1 MTPQTSLT
9 ILVVD
14 DSPED
19 RVVCRHFLSR
29 VPAVAYTCLEAATG
43 TEGLA
48 LHQSARP
55 DCLVLD
61 FSLPDMDGL
70 QFLTAMQAESHPQIC
85 PVVLLTG
92 QGSEQI
98 AVQALHCGAQD
109 YLVKGDLSA
118 DLLHRTITH
127 AIDKFRLHQVLEEHR
142 HALHRQN
149 LELRQRE
156 ESLSALTA
164 TLEQRVAERT
174 ALLELLQD
182 ITIAANEATSSA
194 EALQFAVD
202 RICAYMGWPVGHA
215 YLALAPDVS
224 RWAPTPIWH
233 LEALEQYHAFQ
244 QATQTAEFAMGEG
257 LIGRVG
263 VLKEPAWSVD
273 VSTDPDFHRRH
284 AVLAAGLKAGF
295 AFPILVG
302 QEVAGVL
309 EFYADAPLAPNLPLF
324 EALTQIGTQ
333 LGRVIERERAA
344 EQLQHKQEALRQREK
359 LAAMGSLL
367 ASVAHEL
374 NNPLAV
380 ILLQAD
386 LLREE
391 TAGGAMAE
399 HAEEIT
405 QAAIRCERLV
415 RNFLTLARQHPP
427 ERVAVDLNALIINT
441 LELLQPAF
449 RLELLQPAFRVDAIT
464 VDLCLDA
471 DLPSIRADADQ
482 IQQVLVNLITN
493 AYQALREVKAPRQV
507 TLTTRCDAARTRVA
521 IEVVDTGPGIP
532 PAIRPRIFEPFFT
545 TKPPGVGTG
554 LGLPLCQ
561 GIIEGHGG
569 TIRVTSQPG
578 QGAVF
583 RVELPVGVVSV
594 TTPAPL
600 EVETFQP
607 VRGQTILIVDDEP
620 SVIRGL
626 TRLLRRDGHT
636 VDAAP
641 NGQIALARLQERA
654 YDLILSDLRMPELDG
669 SGLYQALE
677 QHPELRQRFVFLTG
691 DTVSHETMAFFEQ
704 TGVRWLTK
712 PFRAAEV
719 RRAIQQ
725 ILPAG

>member
-1 MTPQTSLT
+1 MTAPTPLT
-9 ILVVD
+9 ILIVD

-19 RVVCRHFLSR
+19 RAVCSRFLSR
-29 VPAVAYTCLEAATG
+29 RPAAAYTCIEAVTG

-48 LHQSARP
+48 LYHLARP

-70 QFLTAMQAESHPQIC
+70 QFLAAMQAESPPQSC

-118 DLLHRTITH
+118 DLLHRTITNT
-127 AIDKFRLHQVLEEHR
+127 IDKFRLHQILEAHR
-142 HALHRQN
+142 RALHQQN

-156 ESLSALTA
+156 ECLSALNA

-182 ITIAANEATSSA
+182 IIIAANEATSSA
-194 EALQFAVD
+194 AALQCAVD

-215 YLALAPDVS
+215 YLAVAPGVAQ
-224 RWAPTPIWH
+224 WTPTPIWH
-233 LEALEQYHAFQ
+233 LEAAEQHTAFQ
-244 QATQTAEFAMGEG
+244 QATQTVEFTVGEG
-257 LIGRVG
+257 LIGQVG
-263 VLKEPAWSVD
+263 ALKKPAWNVD
-273 VSTDPDFHRRH
+273 VSTDPDLHRRH
-284 AVLAAGLKAGF
+284 AALAAGLKAGF

-302 QEVAGVL
+302 HEVAGVL
-309 EFYADAPLAPNLPLF
+309 EFYADTLLAPNLSLC
-324 EALTQIGTQ
+324 EALTHIGTQ

-344 EQLQHKQEALRQREK
+344 EQWQHQQEALRQREK

-380 ILLQAD
+380 ILLHAD
-386 LLREE
+386 LLQEE
-391 TAGGAMAE
+391 AAEGAVAE
-399 HAEEIT
+399 HVEEIT
-405 QAAIRCERLV
+405 QAATRCERLV
-415 RNFLTLARQHPP
+415 RNFLTLSRQHPP
-427 ERVAVDLNALIINT
+427 ERVAVDLNALITHT
-441 LELLQPAF
+441 LELL
-449 RLELLQPAFRVDAIT
+449 EPAFRVDTVT

-493 AYQALREVKAPRQV
+493 AYQALREVQAPRQV
-507 TLTTRCDAARTRVA
+507 TLTTRCDAARTRVTL
-521 IEVVDTGPGIP
+521 EVVDTGPGIP
-532 PAIRPRIFEPFFT
+532 PALRTRIFEPFFT

-554 LGLPLCQ
+554 LGLSLCQ

-583 RVELPVGVVSV
+583 RAELPVGEVPM
-594 TTPAPL
+594 TTSPAPQ
-600 EVETFQP
+600 EEIYQP
-607 VRGQTILIVDDEP
+607 VRGQTILVVDDEP

-636 VDAAP
+636 VDTAP
-641 NGQIALARLQERA
+641 NGRMALARLQECA

-669 SGLYQALE
+669 AGLYQALA
-677 QHPELRQRFVFLTG
+677 QYPELQQRFVFLTG
-691 DTVSHETMAFFEQ
+691 DTVSREAMAFFEQ

-712 PFRAAEV
+712 PLRAAEV
-719 RRAIQQ
+719 RRTIQQ
-725 ILPAG
+725 ILAAR

>member
-1 MTPQTSLT
+1 MIAQPPLT
-9 ILVVD
+9 ILIVD

-19 RVVCRHFLSR
+19 RAACSRFLSR
-29 VPAVAYTCLEAATG
+29 HPAAAYTCIEAGSG
-43 TEGLA
+43 TEGLC
-48 LHQSARP
+48 LYHSARP
-55 DCLVLD
+55 DCLILD

-70 QFLTAMQAESHPQIC
+70 QFLAAVQAEPHPQSC

-118 DLLHRTITH
+118 GLLHRTITN
-127 AIDKFRLHQVLEEHR
+127 AIDKFRLHQLLEEHR
-142 HALHRQN
+142 RALYQQN

-156 ESLSALTA
+156 ECLSTLNA

-182 ITIAANEATSSA
+182 ITIAANEAMSSA

-202 RICAYMGWPVGHA
+202 RICAYMSWPVGHA
-215 YLALAPDVS
+215 YLAVAPGVAQ
-224 RWAPTPIWH
+224 WMPTPIWH
-233 LEALEQYHAFQ
+233 LETAEQYTAFQ
-244 QATQTAEFAMGEG
+244 QATQTAEFAGGEG
-257 LIGRVG
+257 LIGQVG
-263 VLKEPAWSVD
+263 ALKKPAWNVD
-273 VSTDPDFHRRH
+273 VSTDPAFGRRH
-284 AVLAAGLKAGF
+284 AALAAELKASF
-295 AFPILVG
+295 AFPILVA
-302 QEVAGVL
+302 QEIAGVL
-309 EFYADAPLAPNLPLF
+309 EFYADTPLAPNLPLL
-324 EALTQIGTQ
+324 EALTHIGTQ

-344 EQLQHKQEALRQREK
+344 EQFQHQQEALRQREK

-391 TAGGAMAE
+391 AAGSAMAE
-399 HAEEIT
+399 HIEEMT
-405 QAAIRCERLV
+405 QAATRCERLV
-415 RNFLTLARQHPP
+415 RSFLTLSRQYPP
-427 ERVAVDLNALIINT
+427 ERVAVDLNALITNT
-441 LELLQPAF
+441 LELL
-449 RLELLQPAFRVDAIT
+449 EPAFRVDTVA

-482 IQQVLVNLITN
+482 IRQVLVNLITN

-507 TLTTRCDAARTRVA
+507 RLTTHCDAARTRVTL
-521 IEVVDTGPGIP
+521 EVVDTGPGIP
-532 PAIRPRIFEPFFT
+532 PALRTRIFEPFFT
-545 TKPPGVGTG
+545 TKPPGMGTG
-554 LGLPLCQ
+554 LGLSLCQ

-569 TIRVTSQPG
+569 TIRVTSQLG
-578 QGAVF
+578 QGTVF
-583 RVELPVGVVSV
+583 RVELPVGEVAM
-594 TTPAPL
+594 TTSPAP
-600 EVETFQP
+600 EEAIYQP

-636 VDAAP
+636 VDTAP
-641 NGQIALARLQERA
+641 NGRMALARLQERA

-677 QHPELRQRFVFLTG
+677 QYPELQQRFVFLTG
-691 DTVSHETMAFFEQ
+691 DTVSRETMAFFEQ

-719 RRAIQQ
+719 RRTIQQ
-725 ILPAG
+725 ALPAR